1 MPGITPETDLDPR
14 FGEPDATATPWDSTE
29 RLLAT
34 AEIFWL
40 STVRPNGRPHVTSL
54 LAVWHDGALHI
65 CAGTDEQKTR
75 NITGNPEVVLS
86 TGTPAL
92 RGGLDVAVEGRATRV
107 TDPTVLKALADAW
120 EDKYGSD
127 WHYDVAEGGFVGGN
141 GLALVFRIEP
151 SRAFGFGK
159 GPYSQTRYHFPGAG
173 R

>member
-1 MPGITPETDLDPR
+1 MPSTTPTIDIDRR
-14 FGEPDATATPWDSTE
+14 FGVPDATPTPWETVE
-29 RLLAT
+29 QQLVT

-40 STVRPNGRPHVTSL
+40 TTVRQNGRPHVTTL

-65 CAGTDEQKTR
+65 CAGTDEQKAR
-75 NITGNPEVVLS
+75 NIAANPDVVLS

-107 TDPTVLKALADAW
+107 TDPTELKTLAAVW

-127 WHYDVAEGGFVGGN
+127 WHYDVIEGGFNGGN
-141 GLALVFRIEP
+141 GLGLVFRVDP
-151 SRAFGFGK
+151 GRAFGFAK
-159 GPYSQTRYHFPGAG
+159 DPYSQTRYRF